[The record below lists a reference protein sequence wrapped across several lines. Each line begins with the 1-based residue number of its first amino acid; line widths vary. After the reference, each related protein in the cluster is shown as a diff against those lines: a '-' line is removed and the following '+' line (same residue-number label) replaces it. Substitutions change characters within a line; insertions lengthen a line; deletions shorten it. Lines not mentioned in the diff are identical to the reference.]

1 MVNTLYYLSMYGPAK
16 YINSEKYPLD
26 RPDSGDWKSLIDQ
39 CKSSLEETGAC
50 ILKGFVHQPVLDRMS
65 IEADRSF
72 PRSHFCKD
80 NHNVFFYDNED
91 DLLSL
96 HHPLR
101 IREDTSLNSIP
112 YDLMDPNDALHQ
124 LYNWDPL
131 MNFLSSILG
140 HTLYR
145 MADPMAALTVNCM
158 NEGQNHGWH
167 YDESQVTI
175 TLLIQKPIED
185 GLFQCVPDLRNKDND
200 DYSKLGAI
208 LNGSETEVVTLDIE
222 PGDLLIFAGYYSL
235 HRVTPVKGNKTRYVG
250 TLCYKDK
257 PNVMN
262 SPEVQK
268 LFYGRVNQG

>member
-1 MVNTLYYLSMYGPAK
+1 MENTLYYLSMHSSTK

-26 RPDSGDWKSLIDQ
+26 QPDSDDWKSLVDQ

-50 ILKGFVHQPVLDRMS
+50 ILKEFVQQPIFQKMAQ
-65 IEADRSF
+65 EADKSILK
-72 PRSHFCKD
+72 SHFCKD
-80 NHNVFFYDNED
+80 NHNVFFED
-91 DLLSL
+91 DDSL
-96 HHPLR
+96 PKDHPLR
-101 IREDTSLNSIP
+101 IRENTSLNSIP
-112 YDLMDPNDALHQ
+112 YDLMDTKDALHQ

-131 MNFLSSILG
+131 MNFLSSVLG

-158 NEGQNHGWH
+158 SEGQNHGWH

-175 TLLIQKPIED
+175 TLLIQKPEAGGIFE
-185 GLFQCVPDLRNKDND
+185 CVPDLRKFDTD

-208 LNGSETEVVTLDIE
+208 LNGSDEGLVPLNVE
-222 PGDLLIFAGYYSL
+222 PGDLLIFAGFYSL
-235 HRVTPVKGNKTRYVG
+235 HRVTPVIGKTTRYVG
-250 TLCYKDK
+250 TLCYKDR

-262 SPEVQK
+262 SPEVQQ